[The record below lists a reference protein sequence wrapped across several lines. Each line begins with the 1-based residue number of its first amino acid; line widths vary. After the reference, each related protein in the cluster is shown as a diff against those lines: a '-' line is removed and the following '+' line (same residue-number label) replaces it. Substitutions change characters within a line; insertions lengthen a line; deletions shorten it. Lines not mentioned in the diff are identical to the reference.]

1 MSEGFE
7 YLKEELYKAG
17 FNVSKVNS
25 NVELIMAVVK
35 IMTTDEGQRVAYKK
49 AAADLRCAKENYRLA
64 DERYRAADNVNLR
77 NNMKMHEI
85 EIATRRLEE
94 LQEETKT
101 TQEELQNALEHL
113 ETPEARDS
121 LRLAVLFKQDTRG
134 KCRTDQNNTAYIHGL
149 GQIYA
154 GCKNELQRN
163 TSGKS
168 GNKEE

>member
-35 IMTTDEGQRVAYKK
+35 IMTTDEGQRVAYEK
-49 AAADLRCAKENYRLA
+49 AAEDLRRAQEYHRLA
-64 DERYRAADNVNLR
+64 DRKYTDADNVSYR
-77 NNMKMHEI
+77 NDMKMREI
-85 EIATRRLEE
+85 EKATRQLEE
-94 LQEETKT
+94 LQEETKAK
-101 TQEELQNALEHL
+101 QEELQNALEHL

-163 TSGKS
+163 TSGKP